1 MNTILIV
8 KLTCATIL
16 LATLLPASARQPL
29 PVTHQDA
36 QLISYFRSYA
46 PAAEVMI
53 KKADTGIPANSDA
66 ASMEK
71 NATSRKA
78 STTGNATDSDKQ
90 SGRMNEANLR
100 DDRLVIPQAPQLPQ

>member
-1 MNTILIV
+1 MKTILML
-8 KLTCATIL
+8 KLTCTTLL

-53 KKADTGIPANSDA
+53 KKTESGMQTNGDVSVDKNGIP
-66 ASMEK
+66 
-71 NATSRKA
+71 RKA
-78 STTGNATDSDKQ
+78 SVTGNPADGDKQ
-90 SGRMNEANLR
+90 SSRMNEANQR
-100 DDRLVIPQAPQLPQ
+100 DDRLVMPPSPQLPQ